1 MDKKLMRIINI
12 VGVKAPDTHKDR
24 VQGAASPSV
33 AVGRAPFWGQRKE
46 TEVHASDGGWGSS
59 QG

>member
-1 MDKKLMRIINI
+1 MDKKLMPVINI

-33 AVGRAPFWGQRKE
+33 AVGIAPFWGQRKE
-46 TEVHASDGGWGSS
+46 TEVHASDGG
-59 QG
+59 